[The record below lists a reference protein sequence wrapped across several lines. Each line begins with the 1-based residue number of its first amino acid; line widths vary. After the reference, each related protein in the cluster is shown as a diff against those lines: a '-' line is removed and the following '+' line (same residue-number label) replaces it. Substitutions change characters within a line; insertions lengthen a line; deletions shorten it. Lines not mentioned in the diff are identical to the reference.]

1 MGSPKQMS
9 DGSPACYPSR
19 LAFKYGEVRFLT
31 RANDSISQTLGR
43 FIENLNSA
51 GKSTRQR
58 IAMGVDWGVSIV
70 ALASACVLRL
80 GHVDITQLWPAFLII
95 PIVTVL
101 LFSSTGVYT
110 MVIRFSGLDEM
121 APVVKGVIASSL
133 ALLIL
138 LFLLHPDPN
147 PRSLFVIYGLLLL
160 VFCAGLRQ
168 IWRSSRNGA
177 VSQVGVPTAIY
188 GAGDLGRQVM
198 QICRNGSDYRPVVW
212 LDDDAKYHG
221 RRLAQAEILDPQD
234 PATPARLKHLEVQTI
249 LMAVPSVSGAKMKGL
264 LESLR
269 RFNCSVRTLPS
280 IKDIMANR
288 VTSRDAKRLPLEELI
303 GRQPIAPDMQLMIK
317 NVTGKVVMVTG
328 AGGSVGS
335 ELCRQILP
343 LRPTGLVLFDVSEAA
358 MYNIEEAL
366 CQLSD
371 SMLDGQ
377 NRVDIQCVIGDV
389 TKKQDVE
396 NTISRYSVQTLFHA
410 AAYKHV
416 PMVEKNP
423 LPAVRTNI
431 GGTRT
436 TLEAAISLGVESFLL
451 ISTDKA
457 VRPTNIMGATKRV
470 AEMVVQAKSAAV
482 KCDTSMSIVRFGNVI
497 GSSGSVVPKFSEQIA
512 SGGPITVTHKDIVRY
527 FMSIPEAAQLVIQA
541 SALAEG
547 GDVFLLDMG
556 KPVQIADL
564 AKSLVFLHGKTLKD
578 EDNPNGEI
586 EIEYTGLRAGE
597 KLFEELL
604 IDETAVP
611 TSHSKISRAR
621 EAFLPWPELLVYLD
635 KIEAETLANPGN
647 NMITLLR
654 AVVPGYEPDKRSLR
668 SSGVSEEPQPQPSL
682 SV

>member
-1 MGSPKQMS
+1 MP
-9 DGSPACYPSR
+9 
-19 LAFKYGEVRFLT
+19 
-31 RANDSISQTLGR
+31 
-43 FIENLNSA
+43 
-51 GKSTRQR
+51 
-58 IAMGVDWGVSIV
+58 
-70 ALASACVLRL
+70 
-80 GHVDITQLWPAFLII
+80 
-95 PIVTVL
+95 
-101 LFSSTGVYT
+101 
-110 MVIRFSGLDEM
+110 
-121 APVVKGVIASSL
+121 
-133 ALLIL
+133 
-138 LFLLHPDPN
+138 
-147 PRSLFVIYGLLLL
+147 
-160 VFCAGLRQ
+160 
-168 IWRSSRNGA
+168 
-177 VSQVGVPTAIY
+177 
-188 GAGDLGRQVM
+188 
-198 QICRNGSDYRPVVW
+198 
-212 LDDDAKYHG
+212 
-221 RRLAQAEILDPQD
+221 
-234 PATPARLKHLEVQTI
+234 
-249 LMAVPSVSGAKMKGL
+249 
-264 LESLR
+264 
-269 RFNCSVRTLPS
+269 
-280 IKDIMANR
+280 
-288 VTSRDAKRLPLEELI
+288 
-303 GRQPIAPDMQLMIK
+303 
-317 NVTGKVVMVTG
+317 
-328 AGGSVGS
+328 
-335 ELCRQILP
+335 
-343 LRPTGLVLFDVSEAA
+343 
-358 MYNIEEAL
+358 
-366 CQLSD
+366 
-371 SMLDGQ
+371 DGQ

-396 NTISRYSVQTLFHA
+396 NTISRYGVQTLFHA

-436 TLEAAISLGVESFLL
+436 TLEAAISLGVENFLL

-482 KCDTSMSIVRFGNVI
+482 ECDTSMSIVRFGNVI

-512 SGGPITVTHKDIVRY
+512 SGGPITVTHKDIARY

-578 EDNPNGEI
+578 EENPNGEI

-611 TSHSKISRAR
+611 TTHSKISRAR
-621 EAFLPWPELLVYLD
+621 EALLPWPELLVHLD
-635 KIEAETLANPGN
+635 KIDAETLANPGN

-668 SSGVSEEPQPQPSL
+668 SSGTSEETQPQPQPSL